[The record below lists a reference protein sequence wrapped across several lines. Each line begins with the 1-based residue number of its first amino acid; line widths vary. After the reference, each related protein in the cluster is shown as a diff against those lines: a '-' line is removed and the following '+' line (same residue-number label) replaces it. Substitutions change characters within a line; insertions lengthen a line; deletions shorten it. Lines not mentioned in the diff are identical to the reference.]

1 MLSFLRVRN
10 FAIIEDLE
18 VEFGEGFNVITGE
31 TGAGKSIVINALA
44 TLFNG
49 KVAPDVVRA
58 GADQAEITAYH
69 SLNGEEYILKRSV
82 SPLGRSRASIN
93 DSASTLKK
101 LEELGVDLVNLYGQ
115 NESQDLLDKDNYL
128 TIIDNL
134 LSLQEDRKL
143 MGEMVRRLR
152 DMDTE
157 LGRKTKEVEG
167 RDREIS
173 LLQFQIEEIEREGLK
188 EGEETTLRE
197 RMAVLKD
204 AEKIETAL
212 RAVATGLD
220 DQDGSAR
227 AILKASLSHLRP
239 FLAVESIEGL
249 HKRIEALAFDIEDI
263 CGEIKKQEK
272 RFIFDPDELQRLEER
287 ISTIYRLQQKYGKN
301 WAEIQ
306 AYLRHAKE
314 RLSYLSDLADDVEA
328 LQKKRSIMS
337 EEVDARAAT
346 LSEMRKRGIPAIE
359 SQVVDELALL
369 SMKNARFS
377 VSITDKGEIDE
388 EGRDEMEFLLST
400 NPGEPLRPLRRVAS
414 GGELSRIMLAL
425 KKVLGGS
432 EGRTLIFD
440 EIDAGIGGKVA
451 AVVGKRL
458 KDLSRRNQVI
468 CITHLPQIAAFGNH
482 HFLVE
487 KRQQEGRTRT
497 FVRRLERRE
506 RTEEIARMIGGMA
519 ITDKSL
525 ERAEEMLR
533 DAEKGTY

>member
-31 TGAGKSIVINALA
+31 TGAGKSIVINALS

-49 KVAPDVVRA
+49 KSVSDVVRA

-69 SLNGEEYILKRSV
+69 HLDGREYILKRSV

-93 DSASTLKK
+93 DNSATLKK
-101 LEELGVDLVNLYGQ
+101 LEELGVDLVNIYGQ
-115 NESQDLLDKDNYL
+115 NESQDLLDKDNYIP
-128 TIIDNL
+128 IIDAL
-134 LSLQEDRKL
+134 LSLEEDRKL
-143 MGEMVRRLR
+143 MGESVRSLR
-152 DMDTE
+152 QIDVE
-157 LGRKTKEVEG
+157 INKKAKEVEG
-167 RDREIS
+167 REREIS
-173 LLQFQIEEIEREGLK
+173 LLQFQIEEIEREDPK
-188 EGEETTLRE
+188 EGEERTLRE
-197 RMAVLKD
+197 RIAVLKD

-212 RAVATGLD
+212 RAVVTGLD

-227 AILKASLSHLRP
+227 AILKTALTYLRP
-239 FLAVESIEGL
+239 FLAVESIEPL
-249 HKRIEALAFDIEDI
+249 HKRIEALTFDIEDI

-272 RFIFDPDELQRLEER
+272 RFIFDPEELERLEER
-287 ISTIYRLQQKYGKN
+287 ISIIYRLQQKYGKDYS
-301 WAEIQ
+301 EVQ
-306 AYLRHAKE
+306 ASLHRAKD
-314 RLSYLSDLADDVEA
+314 RLCYLSDLADDLEGLEKRRSVISDEVE
-328 LQKKRSIMS
+328 S
-337 EEVDARAAT
+337 RAAA
-346 LSEMRKRGIPAIE
+346 LSEAREKGISPVE
-359 SQVVDELALL
+359 SQVVVELSLL

-377 VSITDKGEIDE
+377 VAVTDKGEIDE
-388 EGRDEMEFLLST
+388 EGRDEVEFLLST

-451 AVVGKRL
+451 AVVGQRL
-458 KDLSRRNQVI
+458 KELSGRNQVI

-487 KRQQEGRTRT
+487 KRQEEGRTRT
-497 FVRRLERRE
+497 FVKRLGRSE
-506 RTEEIARMIGGMA
+506 RTEEIARMIGGVA

-533 DAEKGTY
+533 DAEKGTH

>member
-49 KVAPDVVRA
+49 KTTSDVVRA
-58 GADQAEITAYH
+58 GTDQAEITAYH
-69 SLNGEEYILKRSV
+69 SLDGQEYMLKRSV
-82 SPLGRSRASIN
+82 SPLGRSRATIN
-93 DSASTLKK
+93 ESSATLKK
-101 LEELGVDLVNLYGQ
+101 LEELGVDLVNIYGQ

-143 MGEMVRRLR
+143 MAESVRRLR
-152 DMDTE
+152 DMDME
-157 LGRKTKEVEG
+157 LGRKTREVEG
-167 RDREIS
+167 REREIS
-173 LLQFQIEEIEREGLK
+173 LLQFQIEEIEREELK
-188 EGEETTLRE
+188 EGEETALRE
-197 RMAVLKD
+197 RMSILKD
-204 AEKIETAL
+204 AEKIEQAL
-212 RAVATGLD
+212 RAVVMGLD
-220 DQDGSAR
+220 DQDGSAQ
-227 AILKASLSHLRP
+227 AILKASLSHLKP
-239 FLAVESIEGL
+239 FLAVESIETL
-249 HKRIEALAFDIEDI
+249 HKRIEALTFDIEDI

-287 ISTIYRLQQKYGKN
+287 ISTIYRLQQKYGKDYG
-301 WAEIQ
+301 EIQ
-306 AYLRHAKE
+306 ACLRRAKE
-314 RLSYLSDLADDVEA
+314 RLSYLSDLADDIQA
-328 LQKKRSIMS
+328 LEKRRNSMS
-337 EEVDARAAT
+337 EEVEARAMT
-346 LSEMRKRGIPAIE
+346 LSEMRKKGVPAIE
-359 SQVVDELALL
+359 SQVVDELGLL
-369 SMKNARFS
+369 SMKSARFS

-451 AVVGKRL
+451 SVVGRRL

-468 CITHLPQIAAFGNH
+468 CITHLPQIAAFGSY

-487 KRQQEGRTRT
+487 KRQDEGRTRT
-497 FVRRLERRE
+497 FIRRLERGE
-506 RTEEIARMIGGMA
+506 RAEEIARMIGGTA
-519 ITDKSL
+519 ITDKGL

-533 DAEKGTY
+533 DAEKGTH

>member
-1 MLSFLRVRN
+1 MLSFLHVRN

-18 VEFGEGFNVITGE
+18 VEFAEGFNVITGE

-49 KVAPDVVRA
+49 KAVSDVVRA

-69 SLNGEEYILKRSV
+69 DLDGREFILRRSV
-82 SPLGRSRASIN
+82 SPLGRSRAAIN
-93 DSASTLKK
+93 DSPATLKK
-101 LEELGVDLVNLYGQ
+101 LEELGVDLVNIYGQ
-115 NESQDLLDKDNYL
+115 NESQDLLNKDNYI

-134 LSLQEDRKL
+134 LSLQEERGL
-143 MGEMVRRLR
+143 LAESVRNLR
-152 DMDTE
+152 EIDAE
-157 LGRKTKEVEG
+157 LGKKTREAEG
-167 RDREIS
+167 RDREIT
-173 LLQFQIEEIEREGLK
+173 LLEFQIEEIEREDVR
-188 EGEETTLRE
+188 EEEEKKIRE
-197 RMAVLKD
+197 RITVLKD
-204 AEKIETAL
+204 TEKITTAL
-212 RAVATGLD
+212 RTVADGLD
-220 DQDGSAR
+220 DQDASVQ
-227 AILKASLSHLRP
+227 AILKRSLALLRP
-239 FLAVESIEGL
+239 FQTVESIQGL
-249 HKRIEALAFDIEDI
+249 HKRIEVLTYDVEDI
-263 CGEIKKQEK
+263 CSEIRKQEK
-272 RFIFDPDELQRLEER
+272 EFIFDPEELQRLEER
-287 ISTIYRLQQKYGKN
+287 LSTIYRLQQKYGKGF
-301 WAEIQ
+301 AEIQ
-306 AYLRHAKE
+306 AYLQRARE
-314 RLSYLSDLADDVEA
+314 RLSYLADLIDVVQG
-328 LQKKRSIMS
+328 LQ
-337 EEVDARAAT
+337 
-346 LSEMRKRGIPAIE
+346 RKRGILSEEVEKRALALSRQRKEGVPAIE
-359 SQVVDELALL
+359 SQVVAELSLL

-377 VSITDKGEIDE
+377 VSITDKAEIDE

-425 KKVLGGS
+425 KRVLGGS

-458 KDLSRRNQVI
+458 KDLSKRNQVI

-487 KRQQEGRTRT
+487 KRQEEGRTRT
-497 FVRRLERRE
+497 FVRRLDRAERAG
-506 RTEEIARMIGGMA
+506 EIARMLGGMA

>member
-18 VEFGEGFNVITGE
+18 VEFAEGFNVITGE

-49 KVAPDVVRA
+49 KAVSDIVRA
-58 GADQAEITAYH
+58 GADRAEITAYH
-69 SLNGEEYILKRSV
+69 HLDGKEFILRRSV
-82 SPLGRSRASIN
+82 SPLGRSRAAIN
-93 DSASTLKK
+93 DSPATLKK
-101 LEELGVDLVNLYGQ
+101 LEELGVDLVNIYGQ
-115 NESQDLLDKDNYL
+115 NESQDLLNKDNYI

-134 LSLQEDRKL
+134 LSLQEDRRL
-143 MGEMVRRLR
+143 LAESVRSLR
-152 DMDTE
+152 EIDSE
-157 LGRKTKEVEG
+157 LGKKAREVEG
-167 RDREIS
+167 RDREIG
-173 LLQFQIEEIEREGLK
+173 LLEFQIEEIEREDVR
-188 EGEETTLRE
+188 EDEDAAIRE
-197 RMAVLKD
+197 RIAILKD
-204 AEKIETAL
+204 TEKITTAL
-212 RAVATGLD
+212 RAVANGLD
-220 DQDGSAR
+220 GQDESAQ
-227 AILKASLSHLRP
+227 AILKGSLALLRP
-239 FLAVESIEGL
+239 FQAVEAIQGL
-249 HKRIEALAFDIEDI
+249 HKRIEVLTFDVEDI
-263 CGEIKKQEK
+263 CSEIRTQEK
-272 RFIFDPDELQRLEER
+272 KFIFDPEELQRLEER
-287 ISTIYRLQQKYGKN
+287 LSTIYRLQQKYGRGY
-301 WAEIQ
+301 AEIQ
-306 AYLRHAKE
+306 GYLQRAKD
-314 RLSYLSDLADDVEA
+314 RLSYLSDLVDDVEG
-328 LQKKRSIMS
+328 LRKKRGILS
-337 EEVDARAAT
+337 EEVEKRALA
-346 LSEMRKRGIPAIE
+346 LSKMRKEGVPAIE
-359 SQVVDELALL
+359 SQVAGELSLL
-369 SMKNARFS
+369 SMKNARFN
-377 VSITDKGEIDE
+377 VSIADKAEIDE

-458 KDLSRRNQVI
+458 KDLSERNQVI

-487 KRQQEGRTRT
+487 KRQEEGRTRT
-497 FVRRLERRE
+497 FIRRLNRGERAG
-506 RTEEIARMIGGMA
+506 EIARMLGGMA